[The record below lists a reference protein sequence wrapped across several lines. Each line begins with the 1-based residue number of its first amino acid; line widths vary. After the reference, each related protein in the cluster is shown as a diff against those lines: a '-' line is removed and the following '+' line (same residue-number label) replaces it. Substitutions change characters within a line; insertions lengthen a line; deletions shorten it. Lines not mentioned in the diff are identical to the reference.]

1 MLYGKQFKKE
11 QRLIK
16 KFNIKSNQL
25 EEAEFNFREVL
36 NKFPKLKNL
45 KNIRIYKP
53 VIRKNIKGKRISIFR
68 AKVDIPSV
76 ITYAD
81 RVIIVIVITQWGV
94 WGITIVVTNPFILVC
109 IRQSSKIEYNK

>member
-1 MLYGKQFKKE
+1 MK
-11 QRLIK
+11 IK
-16 KFNIKSNQL
+16 KQLSPYGNQNISRNPLDILLKLVLKSG
-25 EEAEFNFREVL
+25 